1 MDHDDSDGSDY
12 NSDSSGERIEPVQTS
27 KSAKGEQDHHS
38 TTTLIIHTNCTSLF
52 PFLTFFSLHCW
63 AIYIS
68 ESRTPQQISTH
79 GGTPEP
85 AAKKH
90 KSVRAH
96 TPLFAVLYVGG
107 GGCATNMT
115 LSKYLRFCA
124 CFFFVPRQER
134 NSHLSPL
141 FFNPWTHLKQQ
152 QHHMHVQTQQLALC
166 CRPVFLLLD
175 CRTAATPEHE
185 RKGKK

>member
-1 MDHDDSDGSDY
+1 MDDDSDGSDY
-12 NSDSSGERIEPVQTS
+12 SSDSSEERIEPVQTP

-52 PFLTFFSLHCW
+52 PFLTFFFLALL

-79 GGTPEP
+79 GETPEP

-115 LSKYLRFCA
+115 LQGRTVLKYLRIHSLHFNFLVLS
-124 CFFFVPRQER
+124 FFLTDNGYQP
-134 NSHLSPL
+134 
-141 FFNPWTHLKQQ
+141 
-152 QHHMHVQTQQLALC
+152 
-166 CRPVFLLLD
+166 
-175 CRTAATPEHE
+175 
-185 RKGKK
+185 

>member
-1 MDHDDSDGSDY
+1 MTSLCSRVVNYKKSHKMDHDDSDGSDY
-12 NSDSSGERIEPVQTS
+12 NSDSSGERIEPVQTP

-52 PFLTFFSLHCW
+52 PFLTFFFLALL

-85 AAKKH
+85 AAKQH
-90 KSVRAH
+90 KSVREH

-115 LSKYLRFCA
+115 LSKYLRFCTS
-124 CFFFVPRQER
+124 FFFVSQAGTKQ
-134 NSHLSPL
+134 SSIAS
-141 FFNPWTHLKQQ
+141 FFL
-152 QHHMHVQTQQLALC
+152 TQ
-166 CRPVFLLLD
+166 
-175 CRTAATPEHE
+175 
-185 RKGKK
+185 